1 MKKYGKSSSSAD
13 GINITSLIDVVF
25 MLVIFFMIGSSFD
38 KTSIPVS
45 LPESSSSVETEGESL
60 IITVDAEANVYVKDV
75 LTAREQLQETIQS
88 LLPELEEEKNAVL
101 YCDETVSLKDIV
113 EVIDLVNSA
122 GIENVAIKTKS

>member
-1 MKKYGKSSSSAD
+1 MKIYGKKSSSSD

-45 LPESSSSVETEGESL
+45 LPESSSSSETQAQSL
-60 IITVDAEANVYVKDV
+60 IVTVDKDANVYVRDI
-75 LTAREQLQETIQS
+75 LTPMDGLSEKVME
-88 LLPELEEEKNAVL
+88 LLPELTEKNAVL
-101 YCDETVSLKDIV
+101 YCDESVSLKNIV
-113 EVIDLVNSA
+113 AVIDLLNGA